1 MARKLSYDQEKV
13 KELRMSIV
21 EASLR
26 VMADDPVVEKWSPYK
41 KELILRLAGT
51 ALPRVNEHS
60 GPDGGEIPLP
70 IYGSRSVH
78 TNNGDRETIQLM

>member
-60 GPDGGEIPLP
+60 GPDGAPIPLLNVL
-70 IYGSRSVH
+70 SNHNSDEED
-78 TNNGDRETIQLM
+78 TQSDETH